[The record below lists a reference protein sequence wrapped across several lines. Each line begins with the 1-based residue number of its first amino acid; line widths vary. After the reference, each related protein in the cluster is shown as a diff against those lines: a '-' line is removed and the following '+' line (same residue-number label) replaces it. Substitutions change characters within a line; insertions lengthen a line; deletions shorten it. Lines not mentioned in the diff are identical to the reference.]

1 MRCRASRASRFGR
14 RKDFGL
20 EFGEEVSVCS
30 FGQLHETARR
40 HHGRERYD
48 DASCQVDQG
57 LIR

>member
-1 MRCRASRASRFGR
+1 MPHVLHVSADGR
-14 RKDFGL
+14 IFGL